1 MKYWLVLLL
10 AFCSL
15 TATAKDYLI
24 TASRPNTLHVIDLA
38 ARKVIH
44 NFVIPGPG
52 IASAISVVDG
62 GKVAYVLTNHNE
74 SVAGIDLDTGK
85 QVFRADMSHGNV
97 RVKSM
102 LALAESLDGKLLYV
116 YQIPTRLNRND
127 YQVLPTR
134 IAVYSTAAGLAA
146 QPLRV
151 FPAPR
156 RISLLAPTAKG
167 NLIGLGWDLYLFN
180 PTTGAIEKTFP
191 LRHWQRKGLGEPD
204 ILDFWPQ
211 FERAHM
217 LSTPYYVPRTD
228 VAATSPDAEE
238 VGVLTF
244 DLDKEVMKA
253 TEVGAADVG
262 FFSSVVNPVDKNQVF
277 AMMNQLCKID
287 LASGKIVKRVD
298 MEHTHYAINISP
310 DGKELYLGGTINAV
324 SVYDSASLKKLAVIP
339 IPGGGD
345 QGAASLRVI
354 ER

>member
-1 MKYWLVLLL
+1 MKYWFALLL
-10 AFCSL
+10 AFCAL

-24 TASRPNTLHVIDLA
+24 TASRPNNLHVIDLA
-38 ARKVIH
+38 ARKVVH

-74 SVAGIDLDTGK
+74 SVSGIDLDSGA
-85 QVFRADMSHGNV
+85 QVFRADMSYGNV

-102 LALAESLDGKLLYV
+102 LALALSLDGKFLYV

-127 YQVLPTR
+127 YEVLPTR
-134 IAVYSTAAGLAA
+134 IAIYSTSAGIAA

-167 NLIGLGWDLYLFN
+167 NLVGLGWDLYLFN
-180 PTTGAIEKTFP
+180 TATGAIEKTFP

-228 VAATSPDAEE
+228 VAATAPDAEE
-238 VGVLTF
+238 IGILNF
-244 DLDKEVMKA
+244 DLDQESMTT
-253 TEVGAADVG
+253 TEVGDADVG
-262 FFSSVVNPVDKNQVF
+262 LFSSVVNPANKNEVF

-287 LASGKIVKRVD
+287 LAAGKIVQRANLD
-298 MEHTHYAINISP
+298 RTYYAINISS
-310 DGKELYLGGTINAV
+310 DGKELYLGGATNIV
-324 SVYDSASLKKLAVIP
+324 
-339 IPGGGD
+339 
-345 QGAASLRVI
+345 
-354 ER
+354 

>member
-1 MKYWLVLLL
+1 MKYWFALLL
-10 AFCSL
+10 AFCAL

-24 TASRPNTLHVIDLA
+24 TASRPNNLHVIDLA
-38 ARKVIH
+38 ARKVVH

-74 SVAGIDLDTGK
+74 SVSGIDLDSGA
-85 QVFRADMSHGNV
+85 QVFRADMSYGNV

-102 LALAESLDGKLLYV
+102 LALALSLDGKFLYV

-127 YQVLPTR
+127 YEVLPTR
-134 IAVYSTAAGLAA
+134 IAIYSTSAGIAA

-167 NLIGLGWDLYLFN
+167 NLVGLGWDLYLFN
-180 PTTGAIEKTFP
+180 TATGAIEKTFP

-228 VAATSPDAEE
+228 VAATAPDAEE
-238 VGVLTF
+238 IGILNF
-244 DLDKEVMKA
+244 DLDQESMTT
-253 TEVGAADVG
+253 TEVGDADVG
-262 FFSSVVNPVDKNQVF
+262 LFSSVVNPANKNEVF

-287 LASGKIVKRVD
+287 LAAGKIVQRANLD
-298 MEHTHYAINISP
+298 RTYYAINISS
-310 DGKELYLGGTINAV
+310 DGKELYLGGATNIV
-324 SVYDSASLKKLAVIP
+324 SVYDSASLKKVAEIA

-345 QGAASLRVI
+345 QGASSLRVI
-354 ER
+354 RR

>member
-52 IASAISVVDG
+52 IASAIAAVDG

-74 SVAGIDLDTGK
+74 SVSGIDLDTGK
-85 QVFRADMSHGNV
+85 QVFRADMSDGNV

-102 LALAESLDGKLLYV
+102 LALAESQDGKLLYV
-116 YQIPTRLNRND
+116 YQIPTRLDRND

-134 IAVYSTAAGLAA
+134 IAVYSTAAGIDA

-180 PTTGAIEKTFP
+180 PATGAIEKTFP
-191 LRHWQRKGLGEPD
+191 LRHWQRHGLGEPD
-204 ILDFWPQ
+204 VLDFWPQ

-228 VAATSPDAEE
+228 VAATAPDAEE
-238 VGVLTF
+238 VGVMSF
-244 DLDKEVMKA
+244 DLDKETMA
-253 TEVGAADVG
+253 TTEVGAADVG
-262 FFSSVVNPVDKNQVF
+262 LFSSVVNPVDKNEVF

-287 LASGKIVKRVD
+287 LAAGKIVQRANLKR
-298 MEHTHYAINISP
+298 THYAINISS
-310 DGKELYLGGTINAV
+310 DGKELYLGGATNIV
-324 SVYDSASLKKLAVIP
+324 SVYDAGNLKKLAEIDL
-339 IPGGGD
+339 PGDSD
-345 QGAASLRVI
+345 QGASSLRVI
-354 ER
+354 QR

>member
-1 MKYWLVLLL
+1 MKYWFALLL
-10 AFCSL
+10 ALFAL

-24 TASRPNTLHVIDLA
+24 TASRPNNLHVIDLA

-52 IASAISVVDG
+52 IVSAITVVDG

-74 SVAGIDLDTGK
+74 SVSGIDLDSGK
-85 QVFRADMSHGNV
+85 QVFRADMSYGNV

-102 LALAESLDGKLLYV
+102 LALALSLDGKFLYV

-134 IAVYSTAAGLAA
+134 IAIYSTSAGIAA

-167 NLIGLGWDLYLFN
+167 NLVGLGWDLYLFN
-180 PTTGAIEKTFP
+180 PATGAIEKTFP

-228 VAATSPDAEE
+228 VAATAPDAEE
-238 VGVLTF
+238 LGVMTF
-244 DLDKEVMKA
+244 DLDQEVMTT
-253 TEVGAADVG
+253 TEVGNADVG
-262 FFSSVVNPVDKNQVF
+262 LFSSVVNPANRNEVF
-277 AMMNQLCKID
+277 AMMNQLCKVD
-287 LASGKIVKRVD
+287 LAAGKIVQRANLD
-298 MEHTHYAINISP
+298 RTYYAINISS
-310 DGKELYLGGTINAV
+310 DGKELYLGGATNIV
-324 SVYDSASLKKLAVIP
+324 SVYDTASLKKVAEIA

-345 QGAASLRVI
+345 QGASSLRVI
-354 ER
+354 RR